1 MIFLGLTGPIAC
13 GKTTV
18 LRLLEARGAKGIDAD
33 ALVHDLMS
41 PGRPVWRGIVAE
53 FGQHIL
59 GTDKT
64 IDRKQLGARVF
75 SDQDAMRRLE
85 RIVHPA
91 TVAGI
96 EDRLRSF
103 QNEGFPHNQNA
114 VVVLEAIKL
123 IEGGYHRR
131 CHAVW
136 IVTCDPNR
144 QIERLMTVRNLSRE
158 EAETRLRA
166 QAGWS
171 DKMHYADVIIRN
183 NGTREQLEAQVDVAW
198 SQLIARDNKETE
210 P

>member
-1 MIFLGLTGPIAC
+1 MILLGLTGPIAC

-18 LRLLEARGAKGIDAD
+18 LRLLEARGAKVIDAD
-33 ALVHDLMS
+33 ALVHELMA
-41 PGRPVWRGIVAE
+41 PGQAVWHSIVTE
-53 FGQHIL
+53 FGQQIL
-59 GTDKT
+59 HPDKT
-64 IDRKQLGARVF
+64 IDRKRLGARVF
-75 SDQDAMRRLE
+75 SDKEAMRRLE

-91 TVAGI
+91 TIAEI

-103 QNEGFPHNQNA
+103 RNEKVPHSQNA

-158 EAETRLRA
+158 DAETRLRA

-171 DKMHYADVIIRN
+171 DKMRYADVIIRN
-183 NGTREQLEAQVDVAW
+183 DGTRKQLEAAVDAAW
-198 SQLIARDNKETE
+198 SRLLAQD
-210 P
+210 